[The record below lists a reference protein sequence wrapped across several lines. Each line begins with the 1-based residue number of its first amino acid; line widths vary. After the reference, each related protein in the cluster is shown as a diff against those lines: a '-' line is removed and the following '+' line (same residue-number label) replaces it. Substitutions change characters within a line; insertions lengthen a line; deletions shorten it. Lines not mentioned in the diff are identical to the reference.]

1 MGDGC
6 KQGQRHLRKA
16 WYLLPDASLPQAASI
31 AATQPALWQGGA
43 DHALFAIVHRV
54 PGVALPQCASAL
66 LEFPR
71 ARSP

>member
-43 DHALFAIVHRV
+43 DHALFANVHRV
-54 PGVALPQCASAL
+54 SGVAYPSARRPF